1 MIGRSLW
8 GLILI
13 SNEDYFKSLTMFFIT
28 IIFFIVIL
36 FFSGFLQIS
45 SNELIKTFSNL
56 LVLFSLISIII
67 FPLHFIIYPIYKEY
81 YAENQETK
89 PLIRLVIFWMTALIE
104 GLMALWLLW
113 FILIILYYPVL
124 NNAFGTF

>member
-1 MIGRSLW
+1 
-8 GLILI
+8 
-13 SNEDYFKSLTMFFIT
+13 MFFIT
-28 IIFFIVIL
+28 IKFFIVIL
-36 FFSGFLQIS
+36 FFSSVLQIS

-56 LVLFSLISIII
+56 LVLIALKSIKI
-67 FPLHFIIYPIYKEY
+67 FPLHFIIYPIYNDY

-113 FILIILYYPVL
+113 FILIILYYTFL
-124 NNAFGTF
+124 NNAFGIF